1 MKKFAL
7 ITACVLMMFIL
18 AACGTIESGYTGIKV
33 VDGIVQEET
42 LEAGRYGALGPRT
55 TVVKVNNQRQNVT
68 YSNTISGES
77 DDQTVV
83 FASGI
88 NITYQISKDASIWMV
103 KNMGSGFQNTII
115 PEAKIASA
123 VKNAMANIP
132 TEDCTNRSYIEP
144 AAKQEMQKV
153 FDEYYYP
160 GAVSIIDVSISQ
172 MDYED
177 SYNKQIAEIS
187 ALKKQAEAKAIQ
199 NQMLIAAAKAE
210 AEAESTKAE
219 AERKT
224 AEANAEVAK
233 IKAEANADVALIN
246 ANSYAETKRIEAEAD
261 ISKIK
266 EIGNSLTPEY
276 IEYMKFN
283 KWNGALPT
291 HTNGET
297 YISIDDE

>member
-1 MKKFAL
+1 MKKYIL
-7 ITACVLMMFIL
+7 IAMVTLMMFAL
-18 AACGTIESGYTGIKV
+18 AACGTIESGYTGIKM

-42 LEAGRYGALGPRT
+42 IEAGRYGILGPRASII
-55 TVVKVNNQRQNVT
+55 KVNNQRQNVT
-68 YSNTISGES
+68 YKDTISGES

-88 NITYQISKDASIWMV
+88 NITYQISKDASVWMI
-103 KNMGSGFQNTII
+103 KNMGSDFQKSII
-115 PEAKIASA
+115 PAAKIASA

-160 GAVSIIDVSISQ
+160 GAVNIIDVSISQ

-177 SYNKQIAEIS
+177 SYNAQIAEIS
-187 ALKKQAEAKAIQ
+187 ALKKQAEAKAIT
-199 NQMLIAAAKAE
+199 NKMAIDAAKAE
-210 AEAESTKAE
+210 AEAESTRAE

-224 AEANAEVAK
+224 AEANAEVAL
-233 IKAEANADVALIN
+233 IKAK
-246 ANSYAETKRIEAEAD
+246 SYAETKDIESKAD
-261 ISKIK
+261 VEKIK
-266 EIGNSLTPEY
+266 EIGNALTPEY
-276 IEYMKFN
+276 IEYMKYN

-297 YISIDDE
+297 YISIEDTQEP